1 MLQHEGWQPSGTR
14 SGCVALPNQAG
25 AAASVEAAWIPS
37 MPGLLP
43 VPQLHLRDVAHQ
55 ELSDGTASDLVR
67 VEPAEF
73 QQVAL

>member
-1 MLQHEGWQPSGTR
+1 MR

-25 AAASVEAAWIPS
+25 AAASVEAVWIPT

-55 ELSDGTASDLVR
+55 ELSDGTGSDLVQ

-73 QQVAL
+73 HPVTL

>member
-1 MLQHEGWQPSGTR
+1 MQHEGWQPSGMR

-25 AAASVEAAWIPS
+25 AAASVEAAWTPT

-55 ELSDGTASDLVR
+55 ELSDDTGSDLVR

-73 QQVAL
+73 HSVSL